1 MEKPSRRGGEELAT
15 VAVNLAV
22 DSDPYSALGQ
32 PFSRHETDNASVPA
46 SKRTASP
53 ALKAVRMPASAPTD
67 ACVPDTRVD
76 GCNLSN
82 PCPEVSECMSGQCCR
97 MEERRCHNGLRAL
110 NVPRTCLDAGDCP
123 IASLC
128 ENGACCPFE
137 GSLRD
142 QPLKSAT
149 LSSTDEHSSQKKHKS
164 ESSVK
169 RVDSN
174 STPKKLKCLAN
185 TSCSLAVG
193 RMCPPEY
200 TCTLDG
206 KCCQI
211 GKTCLDGSVPET
223 MCGPMELCPSSLH
236 ACYMMDKLTNIC
248 CARDAPLA
256 VESLCPPGS
265 YEVNPRFGDLCRY
278 SIQCPSPFFCNS
290 RGRCCQEL
298 F

>member
-1 MEKPSRRGGEELAT
+1 M
-15 VAVNLAV
+15 
-22 DSDPYSALGQ
+22 
-32 PFSRHETDNASVPA
+32 
-46 SKRTASP
+46 
-53 ALKAVRMPASAPTD
+53 
-67 ACVPDTRVD
+67 
-76 GCNLSN
+76 
-82 PCPEVSECMSGQCCR
+82 
-97 MEERRCHNGLRAL
+97 
-110 NVPRTCLDAGDCP
+110 
-123 IASLC
+123 
-128 ENGACCPFE
+128 
-137 GSLRD
+137 
-142 QPLKSAT
+142 
-149 LSSTDEHSSQKKHKS
+149 
-164 ESSVK
+164 
-169 RVDSN
+169 
-174 STPKKLKCLAN
+174 KCLAN

-248 CARDAPLA
+248 CARGEKRKSVRLFSAFKRNLPWDAPLA